1 MNKFTK
7 ITQTIAPKDFNY
19 YDLLSQVF
27 AKLNTSNVYSYLVL
41 PIIKQN
47 EFVGCKIEWTLAQHK
62 HHNTILV
69 EKAIETILCKLN
81 EYDTSLRDNK
91 PICFE
96 QPSLELM
103 QQLYRPLMHRL
114 VAAQLLQWPQL
125 EYEDLMQICM
135 LSMVKLYKKG
145 YYIHKSL
152 LTRTF
157 YNDVLMYL
165 RPYKREPQ
173 IIVSL
178 DALLCDTSDDNK
190 DVNIIDTLVADDE
203 TDDET
208 DDTWPYVK
216 PILLSIVTERQ
227 LQQLLLEYGTKNTT
241 TWSRKLIQ
249 RIKAKFKK
257 ENITR
262 YTIYMENK

>member
-1 MNKFTK
+1 MNNFTK
-7 ITQTIAPKDFNY
+7 ITQTVQPKDFNY
-19 YDLLSQVF
+19 YGLATQIPD
-27 AKLNTSNVYSYLVL
+27 KLNTTHVYSYLVL

-62 HHNTILV
+62 ENNTISV
-69 EKAIETILCKLN
+69 ENAIANILHHLITYN
-81 EYDTSLRDNK
+81 TTLRDNK

-103 QQLYRPLMHRL
+103 QELYRPLMHRL

-135 LSMVKLYKKG
+135 LSMIKLYKKG

-203 TDDET
+203 SDDEE
-208 DDTWPYVK
+208 DDTWLYVK

-241 TWSRKLIQ
+241 TWSRKLVQ

-262 YTIYMENK
+262 YTIYMGDK